1 MTTPSLTTTRLL
13 RAPRLFCADDS
24 APTTHVEHL
33 RRHGP
38 LPAVVGEHGRAAML
52 TTIEH
57 SGLVGRGG
65 AGFPLAR
72 KMRAVAAGASTG
84 SPVVVANGCEGEPAS
99 RKDVWLLTRTPHLV
113 LDGVELAARVVGA
126 REAHLCVH
134 RGSAGAGTVR
144 RALVER
150 GKTEGFSI
158 TVHELPPRYVASEET
173 ALVHWLNGAE
183 AKPTFTPPRPFERG
197 VGRRATLVNN
207 VETLAQLALVARRG
221 AEWFRSVGDPTEP
234 GTLLLSVSGPPQVS
248 QVVEVPTGTTVGAA
262 LAQVGVDLEASTGVL
277 VGGYFGTWLRPDVA
291 ASAPLTHRG
300 MHAAGAAL
308 GAGVVAA
315 LPATVCGVVETAR
328 VATYL
333 AAQSAGQCGPCVNGL
348 PAIADALRLLARGP
362 WDESLAPALD
372 RWLSIVP
379 GRGACRLPDGAARFV
394 VSGLTTFAADVAD
407 HRADRPCASSR
418 AGAWLPL
425 PPVQS
430 RSAGWR

>member
-1 MTTPSLTTTRLL
+1 MTTRLL
-13 RAPRLFCADDS
+13 CDDAAPV
-24 APTTHVEHL
+24 THVEHL
-33 RRHGP
+33 HRHGQ
-38 LPAVVGEHGRAAML
+38 LPAVVGETGRAAML
-52 TTIEH
+52 ATIEH

-65 AGFPLAR
+65 AGFPVGR
-72 KMRAVAAGASTG
+72 KLRAVAAGAATG
-84 SPVVVANGCEGEPAS
+84 APVVVANGCEGEPAS
-99 RKDVWLLTRTPHLV
+99 RKDLWLLTRTPHLV
-113 LDGVELAARVVGA
+113 LDGVEVAARVVGA
-126 REAHLCVH
+126 REAHLAVH
-134 RGSAGAGTVR
+134 RGSPGAGSLR
-144 RALVER
+144 RALAER
-150 GKTEGFSI
+150 GKTEAFSV

-183 AKPTFTPPRPFERG
+183 AKPTFTPPRPFESG

-207 VETLAQLALVARRG
+207 VETLAHLALVARRG
-221 AEWFRSVGDPTEP
+221 SEWFRSVGDATEP
-234 GTLLLSVSGPPQVS
+234 GTLLLSVSGPPQVAR
-248 QVVEVPTGTTVGAA
+248 VVEVPTGTSVGAA
-262 LAQVGVDLEASTGVL
+262 LALAGADLAASNGVL

-291 ASAPLTHRG
+291 ATAPLTHQG
-300 MHAAGAAL
+300 MQAVGAAL

-362 WDESLAPALD
+362 WDERLAPALD

-394 VSGLTTFAADVAD
+394 VSALTTFAHDVAE
-407 HRADRPCASSR
+407 HRAGRPCASSQ

-425 PPVQS
+425 PSVQS
-430 RSAGWR
+430 LSTGWR